1 MLRSLMSFC
10 LSRRPLAL
18 VAFAAFIAVGIGA
31 FTVLNVEAYPD
42 PAPPIIEIIA
52 QYPGQSPEE
61 VERYV
66 TIPLEI
72 AVASTPGLTYIRSNT
87 VFALGF
93 IRLQFEYG
101 RDYNFVRQQ
110 VTNRLKD
117 ATLPAAVTP
126 VISPAGGISEI
137 LRYQL
142 KGPPGMDLI
151 QLKTIQDWVVE
162 RKLRIVPGIA
172 DISPLGGKTK
182 EYQAEIDLDR
192 MRSYGLTLP
201 QIISAI
207 STSNANVGGRTIAVG
222 EQSVNV
228 RGVGALGSISDINN
242 IVVSQQGGLPVV
254 LSDISHNQVGFT
266 PRLGIAGRDNQDDI
280 LFGIVLM
287 QKLEHTMDVVTRV
300 RAAIERINSDGSLP
314 PGVRIEP
321 YYDRGDLVAIT
332 VRTVMHNMLFGIALI
347 FLIQWVFLGN
357 LRCALIVS
365 ATIPVALFLAVIITV
380 LRGDSANLLSVGA
393 IDLGI
398 IVDGTVIMVENIFRH
413 LAHHS
418 ARHPSDDGR
427 SDRLHRILAAAVE
440 VDKPIFFSVIITIA
454 AFIPL
459 FTMQGVEG
467 QIFGPMSR
475 TYAYAL
481 LGAVIA
487 TFTVTPVMSSLLLP
501 ERVTEVETILVR
513 GLRSVYERVLVLA
526 VKNARFS
533 AMIALA
539 FLVLCGGLGMRL
551 GTEFLPKL
559 EEGNLWIRALLP
571 PTITLEAGR
580 DTVNKIRNVIGSYA
594 PVRTVVSEQGRGEDA
609 TDPDGS
615 FVAEFF
621 VPLKPFEEWPNGLTK
636 PKLVKEMSARL
647 ESEFIGIDFNFSQ
660 YIQDNIEEAVSG
672 VKGENSVKIFGRDL
686 NELERLSKVVQS
698 ELAKVP
704 GVADP
709 GAFNLLGQPNL
720 VIQVDRAKAAR
731 YGITVSDMNTVV
743 QAAIGGQEIT
753 RIYEGEMNFPLTVRL
768 AQQYRDNIDA
778 IRSVPVALPNSDPKS
793 PTAYIALGD
802 VAEVRLETGAAY
814 IYRQNTERFV
824 PIKYSVRG
832 RDLGSTVA
840 DAQRRIAKN
849 VELKEGYRLE
859 WSGEFGAL
867 VEAKKRLAVIIPLS
881 LLLIMMLL
889 YSLFNSIRDS
899 LLALSGIPFAACG
912 GILGLYFFGLNF
924 SVSAAVGFISLFGV
938 SAMDGILLVSY
949 IRRRLDEG
957 FGKDEAI
964 IGSAQARM
972 RQIFMTGLS
981 ACIGLVPAAISTG
994 IGSQVQQPLA
1004 CVIVGGMLLS
1014 PICSLLVIPTLARA
1028 GHADGAKNSTSEPRP
1043 RSRAGTRGIAAA
1055 DQLVRLAG

>member
-31 FTVLNVEAYPD
+31 FTTLNVEAYPD

-192 MRSYGLTLP
+192 MRAYGLTLP
-201 QIISAI
+201 QIINAI

-254 LSDISHNQVGFT
+254 LSDIAHNQVGFT

-347 FLIQWVFLGN
+347 FLIQWIFLGN

-413 LAHHS
+413 LAEHA
-418 ARHPSDDGR
+418 ARHPSDTSRG
-427 SDRLHRILAAAVE
+427 DRLHRILAAAVE

-621 VPLKPFEEWPNGLTK
+621 VPLKPFDEWPNGLTK

-686 NELERLSKVVQS
+686 TELERLSKVVQN

-720 VIQVDRAKAAR
+720 VILGRSRQSCPLRHHRQRHEYGCSGCDWRAGNHAYLRRRNEFPAH
-731 YGITVSDMNTVV
+731 GPAG
-743 QAAIGGQEIT
+743 AAIP
-753 RIYEGEMNFPLTVRL
+753 R
-768 AQQYRDNIDA
+768 QYRRHPLGPGGFA
-778 IRSVPVALPNSDPKS
+778 EFRSK
-793 PTAYIALGD
+793 IAHCLHC
-802 VAEVRLETGAAY
+802 
-814 IYRQNTERFV
+814 
-824 PIKYSVRG
+824 P
-832 RDLGSTVA
+832 
-840 DAQRRIAKN
+840 RRC
-849 VELKEGYRLE
+849 R
-859 WSGEFGAL
+859 
-867 VEAKKRLAVIIPLS
+867 R
-881 LLLIMMLL
+881 
-889 YSLFNSIRDS
+889 
-899 LLALSGIPFAACG
+899 
-912 GILGLYFFGLNF
+912 
-924 SVSAAVGFISLFGV
+924 SAAGDRRGV
-938 SAMDGILLVSY
+938 YLPAEHRAFRAD
-949 IRRRLDEG
+949 
-957 FGKDEAI
+957 
-964 IGSAQARM
+964 
-972 RQIFMTGLS
+972 QI
-981 ACIGLVPAAISTG
+981 
-994 IGSQVQQPLA
+994 Q
-1004 CVIVGGMLLS
+1004 
-1014 PICSLLVIPTLARA
+1014 RA
-1028 GHADGAKNSTSEPRP
+1028 RP
-1043 RSRAGTRGIAAA
+1043 RSRFDRRRCATAHRQERGTEGRLSPGM
-1055 DQLVRLAG
+1055 VRRIRRTG

>member
-10 LSRRPLAL
+10 LSRRPLAIVGFICFVAVGY
-18 VAFAAFIAVGIGA
+18 VAF
-31 FTVLNVEAYPD
+31 TTLNVEAYPD

-117 ATLPAAVTP
+117 ATLPTTVTP

-162 RKLRIVPGIA
+162 RKLRIVPGVA

-182 EYQAEIDLDR
+182 EYQVEIDLDR
-192 MRSYGLTLP
+192 MRAYGLTLP
-201 QIISAI
+201 QVINAI
-207 STSNANVGGRTIAVG
+207 STSNANVGGRTIAIG

-228 RGVGALGSISDINN
+228 RGVGVLGSISDINN

-254 LSDISHNQVGFT
+254 LSDIARNQIGYT
-266 PRLGIAGRDNQDDI
+266 PRLGIAARDNQDDI

-287 QKLEHTMDVVTRV
+287 QKLERTMDVVTRV
-300 RAAIERINSDGSLP
+300 RAAIERINNDGSLP

-347 FLIQWVFLGN
+347 FLIQWIFLGN

-413 LAHHS
+413 VAHHA
-418 ARHPSDDGR
+418 ARHPNDASRG
-427 SDRLHRILAAAVE
+427 DRLHRILAAAVE
-440 VDKPIFFSVIITIA
+440 VDKPIFFSVVITIA
-454 AFIPL
+454 AFLPL

-467 QIFGPMSR
+467 QIFGPMAR

-487 TFTVTPVMSSLLLP
+487 TFTVTPVMASLLLP
-501 ERVTEVETILVR
+501 DKVTEVETFLVR
-513 GLRSVYERVLVLA
+513 HIRSVYERVLVLA
-526 VKNARFS
+526 VKNARV
-533 AMIALA
+533 AATIALA
-539 FLVLCGGLGMRL
+539 FLILCGALGMRL

-571 PTITLEAGR
+571 PTITLDAGR
-580 DTVNKIRNVIGSYA
+580 DTVNKIRAVIASYP

-621 VPLKPFEEWPNGLTK
+621 VPLKPFEEWPAGLTK
-636 PKLVKEMSARL
+636 PKLVKELSARL

-686 NELERLSKVVQS
+686 GELERLSKAVKE
-698 ELAKVP
+698 ELSKVP
-704 GVADP
+704 GVTDA

-731 YGITVSDMNTVV
+731 YGITVADMNTVV
-743 QAAIGGQEIT
+743 QAAIGGQEVT
-753 RIYEGEMNFPLTVRL
+753 RIYDGEMNFALTVRL
-768 AQQYRDNIDA
+768 APKYRDNIDA

-840 DAQRRIAKN
+840 DAQARIAKN
-849 VELKEGYRLE
+849 IQLKEGYRLE

-867 VEAKKRLAVIIPLS
+867 VEAKKRLAIIVPLS

-899 LLALSGIPFAACG
+899 LLALAGIPFAACG
-912 GILGLYFFGLNF
+912 GILGLYVFGLNF

-972 RQIFMTGLS
+972 RQIFMTGFS
-981 ACIGLVPAAISTG
+981 ACIGLVPAAFSTG

-1014 PICSLLVIPTLARA
+1014 PICSLLVIPTLARLVMPTVRRTVPA
-1028 GHADGAKNSTSEPRP
+1028 GREHATEPGP
-1043 RSRAGTRGIAAA
+1043 AE
-1055 DQLVRLAG
+1055 

>member
-1 MLRSLMSFC
+1 
-10 LSRRPLAL
+10 
-18 VAFAAFIAVGIGA
+18 
-31 FTVLNVEAYPD
+31 
-42 PAPPIIEIIA
+42 
-52 QYPGQSPEE
+52 
-61 VERYV
+61 
-66 TIPLEI
+66 
-72 AVASTPGLTYIRSNT
+72 
-87 VFALGF
+87 
-93 IRLQFEYG
+93 
-101 RDYNFVRQQ
+101 
-110 VTNRLKD
+110 
-117 ATLPAAVTP
+117 
-126 VISPAGGISEI
+126 
-137 LRYQL
+137 
-142 KGPPGMDLI
+142 
-151 QLKTIQDWVVE
+151 
-162 RKLRIVPGIA
+162 
-172 DISPLGGKTK
+172 
-182 EYQAEIDLDR
+182 
-192 MRSYGLTLP
+192 
-201 QIISAI
+201 
-207 STSNANVGGRTIAVG
+207 
-222 EQSVNV
+222 
-228 RGVGALGSISDINN
+228 
-242 IVVSQQGGLPVV
+242 
-254 LSDISHNQVGFT
+254 
-266 PRLGIAGRDNQDDI
+266 
-280 LFGIVLM
+280 
-287 QKLEHTMDVVTRV
+287 
-300 RAAIERINSDGSLP
+300 
-314 PGVRIEP
+314 
-321 YYDRGDLVAIT
+321 
-332 VRTVMHNMLFGIALI
+332 
-347 FLIQWVFLGN
+347 
-357 LRCALIVS
+357 
-365 ATIPVALFLAVIITV
+365 V
-380 LRGDSANLLSVGA
+380 LRGESANLLSVGA

-413 LAHHS
+413 LAHHA
-418 ARHPSDDGR
+418 ARHPTDLNR

-440 VDKPIFFSVIITIA
+440 VDKPIFFSVVITIA
-454 AFIPL
+454 AFLPL

-487 TFTVTPVMSSLLLP
+487 TFTVTPVMASILLP
-501 ERVTEVETILVR
+501 DRVTEIETFLVR
-513 GLRSVYERVLVLA
+513 WIRAVYERVLVLA
-526 VKNARFS
+526 VRNARFA
-533 AMIALA
+533 AMIAVA
-539 FLVLCGGLGMRL
+539 FLILCGGLGMRL

-571 PTITLEAGR
+571 PTITLDAGR
-580 DTVNKIRNVIGSYA
+580 ETVNKIRLVIASYP
-594 PVRTVVSEQGRGEDA
+594 PVKTVVSEQGRGEDA

-621 VPLKPFEEWPNGLTK
+621 VPLKPFEEWPEGLTK
-636 PKLVKEMSARL
+636 PKLVRELAERL
-647 ESEFIGIDFNFSQ
+647 ENEFIGIDFNFSQ

-686 NELERLSKVVQS
+686 AELERLSKAVKE

-704 GVADP
+704 GVTDP

-731 YGITVSDMNTVV
+731 YGITVADMNTVV
-743 QAAIGGQEIT
+743 QAAIGGQEVT
-753 RIYEGEMNFPLTVRL
+753 RIYEGEMNFALTVRL
-768 AQQYRDNIDA
+768 APQYRDNVDA

-832 RDLGSTVA
+832 RDLGSTVTE
-840 DAQRRIAKN
+840 AQARIAKN

-867 VEAKKRLAVIIPLS
+867 VEAKKRLAVIVPLS

-899 LLALSGIPFAACG
+899 LLALAGIPFAACG
-912 GILGLYFFGLNF
+912 GILGLYVFGLNF

-964 IGSAQARM
+964 IGAAQARM

-1014 PICSLLVIPTLARA
+1014 PICSLLVIPTFARLVMPA
-1028 GHADGAKNSTSEPRP
+1028 VRTTAAT
-1043 RSRAGTRGIAAA
+1043 RSRA
-1055 DQLVRLAG
+1055 LEAGPAE